1 SPPTPLLPSETKPV
15 TLRIRTSTKMLYALL
30 VVAEQLRNL
39 DATVALEV
47 HDVTGEMS
55 KRRSDIEK
63 LLRDYGCA
71 FEWVEEAKKN
81 GV

>member
-1 SPPTPLLPSETKPV
+1 MAAQEHLKD
-15 TLRIRTSTKMLYALL
+15 
-30 VVAEQLRNL
+30 L

-47 HDVTGEMS
+47 RDATGEMS

-71 FEWVEEAKKN
+71 FEWKEDNEEE
-81 GV
+81 GE

>member
-1 SPPTPLLPSETKPV
+1 MAAQEHLKD
-15 TLRIRTSTKMLYALL
+15 
-30 VVAEQLRNL
+30 L

-71 FEWVEEAKKN
+71 FEWVEEAKKG

>member
-1 SPPTPLLPSETKPV
+1 
-15 TLRIRTSTKMLYALL
+15 LL

-47 HDVTGEMS
+47 HDATGEMG

-71 FEWVEEAKKN
+71 FEWVEEAKKD

>member
-1 SPPTPLLPSETKPV
+1 
-15 TLRIRTSTKMLYALL
+15 
-30 VVAEQLRNL
+30 
-39 DATVALEV
+39 LEV
-47 HDVTGEMS
+47 HDATGEMG

-71 FEWVEEAKKN
+71 FEWVEEAKKD